1 MTQWGYD
8 NSNEG
13 AQPGNENELDGPKA
27 LRDAY
32 AALKK
37 QNEETMAMVSELL
50 AEKKSAQASAVFESL
65 GIPETVRSLAPTD
78 PTEAKAWAETMR
90 TAFGGGNQGGTPPV
104 ADNTQAAA
112 PVLPASMQAQ
122 FERMTEAGQSGSPL
136 GNLDAAF
143 NAVGDATDIQGLI
156 AAHAQALRN
165 SGG

>member
-1 MTQWGYD
+1 MTQWGYE
-8 NSNEG
+8 NSNEVPQ
-13 AQPGNENELDGPKA
+13 AGNDSELDGPKA

-32 AALKK
+32 TALKK
-37 QNEETMAMVSELL
+37 QNDEVTAMVSELL
-50 AEKKSAQASAVFESL
+50 AEKKASQAAAVFESL
-65 GIPETVRSLAPTD
+65 GIPEAARSLAPTD

-104 ADNTQAAA
+104 ADTQPAAA
-112 PVLPASMQAQ
+112 PVLPPSMQAQ
-122 FERMTEAGQSGSPL
+122 FERMTEAGQNGSPL

-165 SGG
+165 GG

>member
-8 NSNEG
+8 NSNEST
-13 AQPGNENELDGPKA
+13 QPGNENEPDGPKA
-27 LRDAY
+27 LREAY

-78 PTEAKAWAETMR
+78 PTEAKTWIETMR